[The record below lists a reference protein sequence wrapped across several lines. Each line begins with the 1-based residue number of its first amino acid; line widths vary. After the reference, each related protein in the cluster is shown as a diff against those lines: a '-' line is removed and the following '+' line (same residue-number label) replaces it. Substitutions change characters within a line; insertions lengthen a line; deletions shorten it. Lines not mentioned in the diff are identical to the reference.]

1 MTDVHSLCRSVEYEI
16 YGSNS
21 PMNKLN
27 DHKTY
32 IVNGI
37 QGLKLSSKVGS
48 ENKSK
53 SRPSSSRL
61 ASRTASQGKLS
72 RPSTSHTPGASST
85 RTSSSTLVND
95 SQILEDNC
103 DADVIIHV
111 FDENRNGT
119 IKMLMF

>member
-1 MTDVHSLCRSVEYEI
+1 MQRSVEYEI

-27 DHKTY
+27 NQKSY

-48 ENKSK
+48 GDKSK
-53 SRPSSSRL
+53 SRPTSSRL
-61 ASRTASQGKLS
+61 ASRPTSRSNLS
-72 RPSTSHTPGASST
+72 RPSTSHVASA

-103 DADVIIHV
+103 DADVVIHV

-119 IKMLMF
+119 DRILIF